1 VGLLPQL
8 EELDEEDDPELVN
21 NEICLLVLFPAQVGQ
36 LGD

>member
-8 EELDEEDDPELVN
+8 EELEEEDDPELAN
-21 NEICLLVLFPAQVGQ
+21 KEICLLVLIPAQVGQ